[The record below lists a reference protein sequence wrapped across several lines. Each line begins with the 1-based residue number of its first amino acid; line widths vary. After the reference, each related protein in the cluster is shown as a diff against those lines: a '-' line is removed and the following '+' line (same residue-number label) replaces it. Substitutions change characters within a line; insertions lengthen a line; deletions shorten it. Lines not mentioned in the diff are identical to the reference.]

1 METTQQQPEEEGKT
15 GVIPNEQLA
24 GSDADKA
31 YDQDGNFQKPTP
43 AEGTEPGASSKGM
56 GGSDTRG
63 EDSAA
68 DPNQSSLPTDGP
80 DDGQED
86 NGQEDDDDQGHV
98 ET

>member
-1 METTQQQPEEEGKT
+1 MDTIQQQPEEEGKT

-31 YDQDGNFQKPTP
+31 YDQDGNFPKQTPT
-43 AEGTEPGASSKGM
+43 EGEPDTSSKGM

-68 DPNQSSLPTDGP
+68 DNPNQTALPTDEP
-80 DDGQED
+80 IERK
-86 NGQEDDDDQGHV
+86 NKDDDEQNHV

>member
-1 METTQQQPEEEGKT
+1 MDTTQQQPEEEGKT

-31 YDQDGNFQKPTP
+31 YDQDGNFPKQTPT
-43 AEGTEPGASSKGM
+43 AGTEHDTSSKGM

-68 DPNQSSLPTDGP
+68 DNPNQTSLSKERPLSGQ
-80 DDGQED
+80 DDK
-86 NGQEDDDDQGHV
+86 DDDDQNHV

>member
-1 METTQQQPEEEGKT
+1 MDTTQQQPEEEGKT

-31 YDQDGNFQKPTP
+31 YDQDGNFPKQTP
-43 AEGTEPGASSKGM
+43 AEGTEPDTSNKGM

-68 DPNQSSLPTDGP
+68 DNPNQTSLPTEDG
-80 DDGQED
+80 DG
-86 NGQEDDDDQGHV
+86 GQKDKDDDDQGHV

>member
-31 YDQDGNFQKPTP
+31 YDQDGNFQKQSPDEET
-43 AEGTEPGASSKGM
+43 GPGASSKGM

-68 DPNQSSLPTDGP
+68 DPNQSSLPTEGSDDEQD
-80 DDGQED
+80 DDGQD
-86 NGQEDDDDQGHV
+86 DDDDQGHI

>member
-1 METTQQQPEEEGKT
+1 MDTRKQQPKEEEKT

-31 YDQDGNFQKPTP
+31 YDQDGNFPKQTPT
-43 AEGTEPGASSKGM
+43 EGTEPDTSSKGM

-68 DPNQSSLPTDGP
+68 DNPNQTPLPTKKP
-80 DDGQED
+80 VSEQED
-86 NGQEDDDDQGHV
+86 KDDDDQNHV